1 MIDSR
6 SVQISKMSALDK
18 AVNLLTHSHPPG
30 MPLDPK
36 DVVELAEKF
45 VAWILNPELK
55 YVRSGTKET
64 K

>member
-1 MIDSR
+1 MFDAKST
-6 SVQISKMSALDK
+6 QISKMSALDK
-18 AVNLLTHSHPPG
+18 AITLLTHNTTG
-30 MPLDPK
+30 PLDPK

-55 YVRSGTKET
+55 YVRAGVKET